1 MEIRQNQTIQFLN
14 DGDKVKAEIILKGR
28 EMQQK
33 PMAASII
40 EKFVSNVNALLPVR
54 KDQEVEFQMNKV
66 SAIIAKK

>member
-1 MEIRQNQTIQFLN
+1 
-14 DGDKVKAEIILKGR
+14 
-28 EMQQK
+28 MQQK